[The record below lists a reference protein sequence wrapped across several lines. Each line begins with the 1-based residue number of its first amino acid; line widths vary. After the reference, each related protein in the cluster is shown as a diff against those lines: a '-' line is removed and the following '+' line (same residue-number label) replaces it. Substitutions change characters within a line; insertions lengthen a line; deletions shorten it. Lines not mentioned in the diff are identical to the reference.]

1 MEVICGSALYSNE
14 FRTFQDYPSTA
25 LGDTVKMTPTG
36 NVENTCCAIH
46 YFVSCLAAAAWP
58 LTAGAA
64 GGNAGDGFL
73 GSPSAPEWGP

>member
-1 MEVICGSALYSNE
+1 MLRGPLT
-14 FRTFQDYPSTA
+14 RR
-25 LGDTVKMTPTG
+25 
-36 NVENTCCAIH
+36 